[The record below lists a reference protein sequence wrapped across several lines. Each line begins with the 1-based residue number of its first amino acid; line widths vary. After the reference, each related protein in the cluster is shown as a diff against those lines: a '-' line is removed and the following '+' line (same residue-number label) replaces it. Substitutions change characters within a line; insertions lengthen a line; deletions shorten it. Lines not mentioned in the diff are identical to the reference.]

1 MDCAKYQL
9 HQFFLENYAKATS
22 PLSTIQPVFTDISG
36 SLQRVNFTA
45 QYKKHPLSLRDELEE
60 FYTLPPEYF
69 DPCDPIQWW
78 SGHCSQFLNMSHL
91 AQIVLAIPGEFTL
104 TPLNVSTEYL
114 VILLKGSAV
123 VVKCIFSD
131 GHDTIS
137 LHHVRTCC
145 QGFSGFIKVWM
156 SASTHVLHLP
166 TNSVGVFRGGVK
178 PLELDKF

>member
-1 MDCAKYQL
+1 MVEIDGIYFGMIQKSYMCTNSQQVLPLSVIFFPVLNPHIWYGGLMSGCTDDLTIQSHVDCAKYQL

-104 TPLNVSTEYL
+104 TPLNVATKYL
-114 VILLKGSAV
+114 AILLW
-123 VVKCIFSD
+123 FS
-131 GHDTIS
+131 
-137 LHHVRTCC
+137 CC
-145 QGFSGFIKVWM
+145 S
-156 SASTHVLHLP
+156 
-166 TNSVGVFRGGVK
+166 
-178 PLELDKF
+178 